1 MRTMRRVRDLS
12 IHRPEHPSNNNHN
25 ADDNTDNN
33 PPPSR
38 SALGAVLRAALATLP
53 KCLDPSTPLCHVS
66 SKTQE
71 EPRDA
76 GAGSVGSQRAGGHE
90 GSAGSWGGMWGS
102 ASTTPFSWGFSSPCR
117 GQDEE
122 PRDHGVALVSASEPR
137 RVGHGKLPDE

>member
-1 MRTMRRVRDLS
+1 MRRVRDLS

-38 SALGAVLRAALATLP
+38 STLGAVLRAALATLP

-76 GAGSVGSQRAGGHE
+76 GAGSVGSQRAGGLE
-90 GSAGSWGGMWGS
+90 GSAGSWGGTWGPLPRPLFRGDS
-102 ASTTPFSWGFSSPCR
+102 APGAGERMKSP
-117 GQDEE
+117 ET
-122 PRDHGVALVSASEPR
+122 VV
-137 RVGHGKLPDE
+137 